1 MSDLASPSEF
11 SRAPLLRPITLV
23 ATLLTVAAALSV
35 FRLSLMLPPRS
46 WGPAILG
53 ADGSDIAAFVVHY
66 SYLPRVVVSILA
78 GAMLALAATIFQQ
91 VLRNPLAEPATLG
104 ISAGASLAVTLSA
117 LWLPDSLGFER
128 EGVAIAGAA
137 ATTLIVFSL
146 AWGRGFSPLSLVLA
160 GLVVGLYFSAVSAVI
175 ALFHNHSLQSVFLWG
190 AGSLRQNDWDIVNYL
205 LPRFAVG
212 LMLAFAIARPLT
224 ILGLDDES
232 SSSLGVSRRG
242 TRLLA
247 LSMAVALSAFVVSA
261 VGIVGF
267 IGLAA
272 PAIARLSGA
281 RTVRQQLFWAPLI
294 GGLLLWLADQCVQ
307 MLPFAQEVPTGVG
320 TAVLGA
326 PILIWMLPRLR
337 ETILPSKAGI
347 SETGM
352 SSARPWTLISIGLI
366 MVVVML
372 LPALFFGRG
381 PAGWTWLGL
390 DEFQRLLHWRW
401 PRATAAL
408 SAGAMLAVAGA
419 LVQRLTANP
428 MASPEVLGVSSG
440 AACGVI
446 LLALTI
452 SAPSKTAQI
461 LAATTGAAICLLAM
475 LALGRKSVFSPDRM
489 LLTGIAIGTAFG
501 ALVAILMASGDP
513 RMGALLAWMAGSTY
527 LVTQSDAILV
537 MCVTG
542 TSVVLMPL
550 LSRWLEILPLGE
562 ASSRALGV
570 NLTTSR
576 LHVLLAAAVL
586 TGGATLIV
594 GPLSF
599 VGLLAPHMARMIGL
613 RRAMPQ
619 LYGSAVIGAL
629 IMLVADWF
637 GRNLLFPYQVPAGLL
652 ATFIGGPYLTGLIWR
667 SSR

>member
-1 MSDLASPSEF
+1 MSDLVTHGEF
-11 SRAPLLRPITLV
+11 PRVPQLRPIRFV
-23 ATLLTVAAALSV
+23 ATLLAIAGTLSF
-35 FRLSLMLPPRS
+35 FRLSLMLPARS
-46 WGPAILG
+46 WGPAMIG

-66 SYLPRVVVSILA
+66 SYLPRIVVSILA

-104 ISAGASLAVTLSA
+104 VSAGASLAVTLSA
-117 LWLPDSLGFER
+117 LWLPHSLGFGR

-137 ATTLIVFSL
+137 ATTLIVFGL
-146 AWGRGFSPLSLVLA
+146 AWGKGFSPLSLILS
-160 GLVVGLYFSAVSAVI
+160 GLVIGLHFSAVSAVI

-190 AGSLRQNDWDIVNYL
+190 AGSLRQNDWSVVIYL
-205 LPRFAVG
+205 LPRLAVG
-212 LMLAFAIARPLT
+212 LMLAFVIARPLT
-224 ILGLDDES
+224 ILGLEEES
-232 SSSLGVSRRG
+232 SSSLGISLRSM
-242 TRLLA
+242 RLLA
-247 LSMAVALSAFVVSA
+247 LSIAVALSAFVVSA

-281 RTVRQQLFWAPLI
+281 RTVRQQLFWAPLV
-294 GGLLLWLADQCVQ
+294 GGSLLWLADQCVQ
-307 MLPFAQEVPTGVG
+307 ALPFAQEVPTGVG

-326 PILIWMLPRLR
+326 PILMWMLTRLKD
-337 ETILPSKAGI
+337 TILPSKVGAIDVG
-347 SETGM
+347 TR
-352 SSARPWTLISIGLI
+352 SAKPWTLIAIGL
-366 MVVVML
+366 VVVAVML

-408 SAGAMLAVAGA
+408 SAGAMLAVAGM

-446 LLALTI
+446 LLALTT
-452 SAPSKTAQI
+452 SAPSKAAQI
-461 LAATTGAAICLLAM
+461 LAATAGASICLLAM
-475 LALGRKSVFSPDRM
+475 LALGRKGAFSPDRM

-501 ALVAILMASGDP
+501 AFVAILMASGDP
-513 RMGALLAWMAGSTY
+513 RMGALLSWMAGSTY
-527 LVTQSDAILV
+527 LVTQSDAILALS
-537 MCVTG
+537 VTG
-542 TSVVLMPL
+542 VSLVLMPL

-570 NLTTSR
+570 GLATSR
-576 LHVLLAAAVL
+576 LQVLFAAAVL

-619 LYGSAVIGAL
+619 LYGSAVVGAL
-629 IMLVADWF
+629 IMLVADWL

-652 ATFIGGPYLTGLIWR
+652 ASFIGGPYLMGLIWR
-667 SSR
+667 SGR